1 MNLVLL
7 EVYSGDGAVVMDDEA
22 DVVVICSCADVVPEP
37 SSVAAH
43 AWGGELDLGDDPQAV
58 RDVAG
63 GDPEG

>member
-43 AWGGELDLGDDPQAV
+43 AWGGKLDLGDEPEV
-58 RDVAG
+58 VGDVAG
-63 GDPEG
+63 G